1 MYFSTYSPLQKK
13 VIILSCLHGKII
25 VYSIKFLI
33 HCFLYTHRE
42 RHTKVVKGKFALNH
56 FSFWSLIFQYHELV
70 PSLWFFC
77 LEHKGWIWY
86 SYFRSKRSDCALK
99 NTGKKGRRKRWG
111 KALQI
116 PNIKQRDYLPPP
128 HPASD
133 EDTESYP
140 FSETQ
145 RININEE
152 EGAGELMCPEG
163 LFYSRLQVRGLTS
176 KNLLFPCDGPER

>member
-1 MYFSTYSPLQKK
+1 MYFSTHSPLQKK

-25 VYSIKFLI
+25 VYSIKFLF
-33 HCFLYTHRE
+33 HCFLYTERE
-42 RHTKVVKGKFALNH
+42 RHTKVVKGKFAFNL
-56 FSFWSLIFQYHELV
+56 FCFWSLIFQYHEPV

-77 LEHKGWIWY
+77 LKHKGWIWY

-116 PNIKQRDYLPPP
+116 PNIKERAYLPPP

-133 EDTESYP
+133 HDTELP
-140 FSETQ
+140 LLRNT
-145 RININEE
+145 
-152 EGAGELMCPEG
+152 
-163 LFYSRLQVRGLTS
+163 
-176 KNLLFPCDGPER
+176 KN